1 MEIAKKN
8 ENVFPARKRDR
19 KAHRAMA
26 EAAASPK
33 PEGWEFRDRD
43 VILKCLEVDG
53 VAPFTAAHPTLG
65 LQCERIKGPFSSRGE
80 MTAGCNAWSHDAGVQ
95 PLGVF
100 KCRGDGGRLA
110 HPKRGRRYFVRC
122 SRGMTQKLACPFKL
136 VYERAEDG
144 FLYLQSA
151 NISHA
156 EGCRNQTATPAE
168 RLAAGDHHIP
178 PHLIEIG
185 VSLRQ
190 SGISTGQVNR
200 HLMDVAQREGME
212 APTWRYDHLLR
223 ALDKHLPDAGVHD
236 TEGVLKWL
244 FDRDEHHGLYSAWD
258 TNADSQL
265 TRLFYVVDGALDEWA
280 RAAGGMR
287 LTLFDTTHN
296 TNVYGMRLGC
306 FTASNSE
313 NQAVLLAVSLVNR
326 EDAQSFEWVY
336 EQFKKAFGTEP
347 DTILTDGDLAMAAAA
362 KKVLPASRHLLCV
375 WHISQNLLT
384 HVNRLFPNRGDKSH
398 VKKRKEFKR
407 AFEDIMRDGGP
418 GLKDADEYF
427 EEQWAK
433 LMEKV
438 TVDAPPPA
446 SVIFEAIAVP
456 ADDAAPPADDA
467 TRTTYEEAYESA
479 EEELRADPNEL
490 DGMLRIRAAKRR
502 KKSSQ
507 ELVWEWLAVMKATKK
522 KWARVYTRE
531 AQTRGKFVTN
541 LAEAMHSKLKLHYG
555 GMKKL
560 LELVKYIDAQRKF
573 MEGRKRVRTEVKLR
587 DQEYRSGGY
596 PPVLEAVRVS
606 LSPGAFEL
614 LLEWWESATPWV
626 CREIEE
632 ENVDA
637 TEAGGEVDGAPVTA
651 VRRFRVGTTTDLSK
665 DRAVE
670 ATMSTCSARCPQNWG
685 LPCAHILRVHQ
696 AMNAESMSLEL
707 VHPFWRRVGGNGGE
721 MESESE
727 SDEDYHDAPAAMD
740 FEAGEAAE
748 EPEQAARGEG
758 VRRNER
764 FAAVMQAARRLAELA
779 KGSRE
784 KFADVLQE
792 MEQAEARL
800 EAKYAVTR
808 ERPGAAGTDPVTG
821 EVVMNPS
828 QVRRARGRTD
838 SRRKRGPGGR

>member
-1 MEIAKKN
+1 
-8 ENVFPARKRDR
+8 
-19 KAHRAMA
+19 MA
-26 EAAASPK
+26 SGASPK
-33 PEGWEFRDRD
+33 PAGWVYRDKA
-43 VILKCLEVDG
+43 VIRQTLVVDG
-53 VAPFTAAHPTLG
+53 VEPFTASHRTLG
-65 LQCERIKGPFSSRGE
+65 PTCQSLEGPFAQGSDVK
-80 MTAGCNAWSHDAGVQ
+80 TACNEWSHTAAWQ

-100 KCRGDGGRLA
+100 KCRLSGSRVPSARRG
-110 HPKRGRRYFVRC
+110 KRIFVVC
-122 SRGMTQKLACPFKL
+122 SHGKDRALECPFKL
-136 VYERAEDG
+136 TYERAEDG
-144 FLYLQSA
+144 YLYLLYA
-151 NISHA
+151 NLDHA
-156 EGCRNQTATPAE
+156 NACRNPKATPAE

-178 PHLIEIG
+178 PNLIEIG
-185 VSLRQ
+185 LSLRR

-200 HLMDVAQREGME
+200 HLMDVAQRDGME
-212 APTWRYDHLLR
+212 EPTWRYDHLQR
-223 ALDKHLPDAGVHD
+223 ALDRLLPDAGVHD
-236 TEGVLKWL
+236 TEGVLQWL
-244 FDRDEHHGLYSAWD
+244 FDRNEHHGLYSAWD

-265 TRLFYVVDGALDEWA
+265 TRLFYVVDGALEEWA
-280 RAAGGMR
+280 RASGGMR

-306 FTASNSE
+306 FTTSNSE

-326 EDAQSFEWVY
+326 EDAQSFEWVFQ
-336 EQFKKAFGTEP
+336 QFKKAFGTEP

-362 KKVLPASRHLLCV
+362 KKVMPGSRHLLCV
-375 WHISQNLLT
+375 WHITQNLLT

-398 VKKRKEFKR
+398 VKKSKEFKR

-446 SVIFEAIAVP
+446 SVIFDADAVP
-456 ADDAAPPADDA
+456 ADAAPPTDDA

-479 EEELRADPNEL
+479 EEELRADPNDL
-490 DGMLRIRAAKRR
+490 DGMLRSRAAKTRR
-502 KKSSQ
+502 KSSQ
-507 ELVWEWLAVMKATKK
+507 TLVWEWLAVMKAMRK

-541 LAEAMHSKLKLHYG
+541 LAEAMHSKLKANYG

-573 MEGRKRVRTEVKLR
+573 MEGRKRVRTEVKIR

-606 LSPGAFEL
+606 LSPGAFEI
-614 LLEWWESATPWV
+614 LLESWEHATRWV

-637 TEAGGEVDGAPVTA
+637 TEAGGEVDGAPVTP

-670 ATMSTCSARCPQNWG
+670 ATMSKCSARCPQNWG

-696 AMNAESMSLEL
+696 AMNAESMSLDL
-707 VHPFWRRVGGNGGE
+707 VHPFWRRAGGDGGE
-721 MESESE
+721 TESESE

-748 EPEQAARGEG
+748 EPEQARRGEG

-784 KFADVLQE
+784 KFADVLHE
-792 MEQAEARL
+792 MEQLHARL

-821 EVVMNPS
+821 EVILNPS